1 MNLITLK
8 EVHLISNQNF
18 SKDENPDG
26 NQEVNDPMDSIIGR
40 CGQSCKVIE

>member
-8 EVHLISNQNF
+8 EVNLISNQNF
-18 SKDENPDG
+18 SNDEEPDG
-26 NQEVNDPMDSIIGR
+26 NQDVNDPTDRIISL

>member
-18 SKDENPDG
+18 SKDEDPDG
-26 NQEVNDPMDSIIGR
+26 NQDVNDPTLSIISL